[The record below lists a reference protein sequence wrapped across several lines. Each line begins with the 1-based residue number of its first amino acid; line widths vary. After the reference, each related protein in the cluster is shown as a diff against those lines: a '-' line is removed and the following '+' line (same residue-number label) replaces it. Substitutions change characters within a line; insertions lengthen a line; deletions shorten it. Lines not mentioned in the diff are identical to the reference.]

1 MKIPV
6 GLSNHHV
13 HVTREVGYILF
24 GNEHELT
31 LKRELKQIGEFAC
44 EETVDV
50 IINGIKL
57 EHVRLIGPYRKYT
70 QVELLDKDCDLFN
83 VEHVRKNSGEIE
95 NTIPF
100 TLVGPNGEYS
110 FDTGA
115 FIANNHLHF
124 SKEELEQTTLKK
136 GDIGVENATKADI
149 IEAINKSRPEIV
161 NKSTEFSKDDLVN
174 NGLSGAE
181 DSSKRREKLG
191 EGLGIGYSN
200 AKQLLNRLNNFGIT
214 REEFNEALERLD

>member
-44 EETVDV
+44 EETVDI

-136 GDIGVENATKADI
+136 GDIVKVITKDGKIINNIFVKSDETCSLEFHIGKDEGENYNLQLGDYVEVFMEKDNA
-149 IEAINKSRPEIV
+149 
-161 NKSTEFSKDDLVN
+161 
-174 NGLSGAE
+174 
-181 DSSKRREKLG
+181 
-191 EGLGIGYSN
+191 
-200 AKQLLNRLNNFGIT
+200 
-214 REEFNEALERLD
+214 